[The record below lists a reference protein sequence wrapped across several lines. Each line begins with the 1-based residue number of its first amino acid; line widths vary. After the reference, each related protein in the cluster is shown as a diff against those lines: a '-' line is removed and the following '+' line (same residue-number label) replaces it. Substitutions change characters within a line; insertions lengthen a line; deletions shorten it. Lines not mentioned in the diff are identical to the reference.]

1 MRYFWMFLLLVALG
15 NLSWAQS
22 GETLKLAELR
32 KDKIEVLASPEQLKK
47 VSTTMISSIAAPKDY
62 KITYLDADRKIYYL
76 FGNALRDGK
85 EVTFAIALEEKGG
98 ELWFERINKSW
109 FVCKNSGCTSC
120 EFTTAIDGTIRRCAC
135 PDEGADLNAC
145 RVITGIKTNE

>member
-1 MRYFWMFLLLVALG
+1 MKYFLILVLIIGLEGFAF
-15 NLSWAQS
+15 AQAAN
-22 GETLKLAELR
+22 ELKLADLAGA
-32 KDKIEVLASPEQLKK
+32 KIELVANLEQLKE
-47 VSTTMISSIAAPKDY
+47 VTNRMISTISNPKDY
-62 KITYLDADRKIYYL
+62 RIDYLDADRKIYYL
-76 FGNALRDGK
+76 FGNAMRDGK
-85 EVTFAIALEEKGG
+85 AVTFAIALEEKGT

-109 FVCKNSGCTSC
+109 FVCKNTGCTTC